1 MSETEN
7 IEPAVDDA
15 ELTPRAAAL
24 AEEKAAA
31 DKPTDA
37 ELVAQRSADVAEDSS
52 DEHVKVFVLPP
63 GPKPTKAN
71 GFSHEANFAATRQY
85 AISQGLRPTG
95 DVRHVSTK
103 PFGPGGKSWA
113 LTYAVPAVP
122 AERFDFET
130 VRVLTEHETGEDGHA
145 STTPE
150 GTGAPAQSDADAKAS
165 AEAKEAGNA
174 KAAADADAGKP
185 PTDANTREQI
195 DTYAAGIGVDTTG
208 AKTKA
213 EALALIAA
221 KPSA

>member
-1 MSETEN
+1 MSETETT
-7 IEPAVDDA
+7 EPDVA
-15 ELTPRAAAL
+15 
-24 AEEKAAA
+24 
-31 DKPTDA
+31 DA

-63 GPKPTKAN
+63 GPKPTEAN

-95 DVRHVSTK
+95 DVRHVSTE

-150 GTGAPAQSDADAKAS
+150 GTGAPAPSDADAKAS
-165 AEAKEAGNA
+165 AEAKEADNA
-174 KAAADADAGKP
+174 KAAADADANFDENSPNDACMLRSSISPNVAMSQNAVAP
-185 PTDANTREQI
+185 PLPRRTSHPSGRLNRSVSPSRTLP
-195 DTYAAGIGVDTTG
+195 TSFFTG
-208 AKTKA
+208 A
-213 EALALIAA
+213 
-221 KPSA
+221 